1 MCASETIAESIMCNP
16 GEMLDVPGL
25 FLGVHGCACVC
36 VCASMLYYPGDWGRE
51 LSRWE
56 FSGGLQG
63 PGVLE
68 KPMTGSAEGV
78 E

>member
-1 MCASETIAESIMCNP
+1 M
-16 GEMLDVPGL
+16 
-25 FLGVHGCACVC
+25 HVC
-36 VCASMLYYPGDWGRE
+36 VSMLYYTGDWGRE

-56 FSGGLQG
+56 FSGGLQD

-68 KPMTGSAEGV
+68 EPMTGSAEGV

>member
-1 MCASETIAESIMCNP
+1 MCASETVADSVMCNP

-25 FLGVHGCACVC
+25 FLGVHGCAY
-36 VCASMLYYPGDWGRE
+36 VCACVQACCITQGRE

-56 FSGGLQG
+56 SSGGLQG

-68 KPMTGSAEGV
+68 EPMTGSAEGV